1 MLLIF
6 NYSQIFFRQ
15 ANERREVAEKRST
28 SARNDYLLYI
38 SAMNAHQ
45 TKYYAL
51 DLPDLIAVSVF
62 FFKYIQFY
70 LKKYYNKLFLCYCE
84 FQEWIQSFVS
94 KLLWVSRMDL
104 FCTKKIFY
112 KHNKCFYSIVML
124 LMLSVHFILL
134 SWDDFC

>member
-1 MLLIF
+1 MNFFLIF
-6 NYSQIFFRQ
+6 NYSQNLFRQ

-70 LKKYYNKLFLCYCE
+70 LKKYYTINYFCVIASFKNEFKVLFRSCCEFREWIFSAPKKSFTSTINVFIVLLCY
-84 FQEWIQSFVS
+84 
-94 KLLWVSRMDL
+94 
-104 FCTKKIFY
+104 
-112 KHNKCFYSIVML
+112 
-124 LMLSVHFILL
+124 
-134 SWDDFC
+134 